1 MQQRTL
7 GPGEFFG
14 ARVAA
19 RQLGRFALSVW
30 RYDGAMSLPWHAH
43 ESSYVTFVMRG
54 RYREQ
59 VRNATRACAT
69 RSIVTHAPGEV
80 HADEFAGPAACLCI
94 EPDGDWPSA
103 VVHTAAASSI
113 GDRLIGELRRHDSF
127 SPLVV
132 EGLMLELFAEA
143 GRARDGSSK
152 PAWLAGV
159 RHAIAC
165 GLDEKISLASLARD
179 VNIHPAHL
187 ARTFRR
193 VYGRTIGEMIRE
205 SRIERAKEKIA
216 AGVPLCDVAAECGFA
231 DQSHLTRTFR
241 RITGLTPSAFRNA
254 NRIQDRRTPIA

>member
-14 ARVAA
+14 ACVAS

-30 RYDGAMSLPWHAH
+30 KYDDAMSLPWHAH

-54 RYREQ
+54 RYRER
-59 VRNATRACAT
+59 VRATTRACGT
-69 RSIVTHAPGEV
+69 RAIITHSPGEV

-94 EPDGDWPSA
+94 EPEGEWPSD
-103 VVHTAAASSI
+103 VMQTATASSI

-143 GRARDGSSK
+143 GRTRDDSSK
-152 PAWLAGV
+152 PAWLSEV
-159 RHAIAC
+159 RQAIAC
-165 GLDEKISLASLARD
+165 GLDEKIGLTSLARD
-179 VNIHPAHL
+179 VNVHPAHL

-193 VYGRTIGEMIRE
+193 AYGRTIGELLRE
-205 SRIERAKEKIA
+205 SRIEKAKEKIV